1 MRRTDRRLA
10 LGFHRARPR
19 HALLEHA
26 LSLGITDLDT
36 AFNYQAFDGHRELV
50 VAAGELIHEFTI
62 STKVGYF
69 PVGNGNYHSLR
80 RWALRQAV
88 EQTVGDL
95 GVPPAVV
102 LLHNPEQSLK
112 ALHPAQAHD
121 YFADACEEL
130 ERAVDAG
137 LCGAWGV
144 ASWDPAPLRN
154 VLRAGS
160 DCPKPSTLMV
170 RAGLS
175 LTAAQ
180 LDAGESLCWEFNLD
194 ADQCW
199 GMSPFGGS
207 TSDPAWTSTD
217 LSSFLEPDQDHTP
230 VQAAFR
236 LAFELPH
243 CTRLAVGSGNEQHLG
258 ELCAATHLEVNV
270 GAVDK
275 YRELITTSG

>member
-1 MRRTDRRLA
+1 M
-10 LGFHRARPR
+10 
-19 HALLEHA
+19 
-26 LSLGITDLDT
+26 
-36 AFNYQAFDGHRELV
+36 
-50 VAAGELIHEFTI
+50 AAGQLIHEFTI

-69 PVGNGNYHSLR
+69 PVGNSNYHSLR
-80 RWALRQAV
+80 RWILRQAM
-88 EQTVGDL
+88 EQTVSDL
-95 GVPPAVV
+95 GVPPAMV

-112 ALHPAQAHD
+112 TLHPAQAHD

-144 ASWDPAPLRN
+144 ASWEPAPLMR
-154 VLRAGS
+154 VLSAGS
-160 DCPKPSTLMV
+160 DCPTPSTLMI

-175 LTAAQ
+175 LTAEQ
-180 LDAGESLCWEFNLD
+180 LDAGESLGWELNLD
-194 ADQCW
+194 AGQRW

-207 TSDPAWTSTD
+207 TSDPTWTTTD
-217 LSSFLEPDQDHTP
+217 LSGFLEPDQDHTP

-243 CTRLAVGSGNEQHLG
+243 CTRLAVGSGNEQHLS
-258 ELCAATHLEVNV
+258 ELSAAAQLEVNF

-275 YRELITTSG
+275 YRELITTPS

>member
-1 MRRTDRRLA
+1 M
-10 LGFHRARPR
+10 
-19 HALLEHA
+19 
-26 LSLGITDLDT
+26 
-36 AFNYQAFDGHRELV
+36 
-50 VAAGELIHEFTI
+50 AAGELIHEFTI

-69 PVGNGNYHSLR
+69 PVGNSNYHSLR
-80 RWALRQAV
+80 RWNLRQAI
-88 EQTVGDL
+88 EQTAADL

-102 LLHNPEQSLK
+102 FLHNPEQSLK

-121 YFADACEEL
+121 YFADACEEM

-144 ASWDPAPLRN
+144 ASWNPAPLRN
-154 VLRAGS
+154 VLEADF

-175 LTAAQ
+175 LTTEQ
-180 LDAGESLCWEFNLD
+180 LDAGEGLGWELNLD
-194 ADQCW
+194 ADQLW

-207 TSDPAWTSTD
+207 TREPAWTTTD
-217 LSSFLEPDQDHTP
+217 LSSFLLPERDHTP

-243 CTRLAVGSGNEQHLG
+243 CTRLAVGSGNKQHLS
-258 ELCAATHLEVNV
+258 ELCAATQLELNLV
-270 GAVDK
+270 AVDK
-275 YRELITTSG
+275 YRELIATPG